1 VNGPTSTTVAIPMHA
16 SMPFLDVISANVA
29 ALPSDVQIILSDRT
43 GADDAIDHLLRRHGD
58 DPRIRFVRGH
68 GVGIVEHYN
77 RLLREADG
85 EYFMWMPHDDSFPA
99 EYVPLLRAALDDHPD
114 AILAFGSIR
123 PVDLDGA
130 LVAKEVQPDPPI
142 ELGQRSRA
150 DEAIFLWRH
159 WQLWIPYRGLM
170 RRREVLRRRLY
181 LRHGP
186 REMWHDIPWGFAMTV
201 AAPIVFVPGCS
212 CVKRYHPDSH
222 HAPWDERRAVD
233 ELGDVV
239 VVARYLASARV
250 PWSAAAKA
258 MAYVSARGIFGAAAH
273 LPERV
278 RFVVPERARRAM
290 RCAITGA

>member
-1 VNGPTSTTVAIPMHA
+1 MESPTSTTVAIPMHA
-16 SMPFLDVISANVA
+16 STPFLDVISENIA

-43 GADDAIDHLLRRHGD
+43 GVDDAIDHLERRHGD
-58 DPRIRFVRGH
+58 DPRIRFVRDR
-68 GVGIVEHYN
+68 GVGLVDHYN

-99 EYVPLLRAALDDHPD
+99 AYVPLLRAALDGHRE

-123 PVDLDGA
+123 AIDLDGEF
-130 LVAKEVQPDPPI
+130 VANSLQPDPPI
-142 ELGQRSRA
+142 ELGRRTRA

-212 CVKRYHPDSH
+212 CEKRYHSGSH
-222 HAPWDERRAVD
+222 HAPWHERRVAD
-233 ELGDVV
+233 ELGDIV
-239 VVARYLASARV
+239 VVARYLAAARV
-250 PWSAAAKA
+250 PWPVAAKV
-258 MAYVSARGIFGAAAH
+258 MTYVGARGLYRAALH
-273 LPERV
+273 LPKPL
-278 RFVVPERARRAM
+278 RFAVPAGARRAM
-290 RCAITGA
+290 RRAITGS